1 MPEPELEG
9 LTNFLY
15 EMGLLKRYK
24 RTGWMIAGIDNPE
37 SIAEHSFRTAII
49 GYLLA
54 VMEGA
59 DPAKTAALCL
69 FHDTQ
74 ETRIGDV
81 PSVGK
86 AYVITAPNPEVTADQ
101 VAGFPA
107 EASQAVRE
115 LVEEYEARQSLEAR
129 LAKDAD
135 KLECLI
141 QAREYQAQGHEDVPP
156 WIETSAAAL
165 HSPSARQLAEACQ
178 QVPPRQWW
186 KAFAEAYP
194 RLVNPR
200 RQPTEPAHDHA
211 DAKGEP
217 DRQSPRKSASPSGL
231 SGEALCLATR
241 MRSRLALSSR
251 RWSWSRAWATTRTPC
266 AECTRYCCSS
276 AVLRARSSTAPART
290 TSPSPLSCRRC
301 PEIVSSLVLP
311 ARRG

>member
-24 RTGWMIAGIDNPE
+24 RSGWLIAGVNDPE
-37 SIAEHSFRTAII
+37 SIAEHSFRTAVI

-54 VMEGA
+54 IMEGA
-59 DPAKTAALCL
+59 DPGKTATLCL
-69 FHDTQ
+69 FHDSQ
-74 ETRIGDV
+74 ESRIGDV

-86 AYVITAPNPEVTADQ
+86 GYVVTAPNPQVTADQ
-101 VAGFPA
+101 VAEFPA
-107 EASQAVRE
+107 EVGQAVRD
-115 LVEEYEARQSLEAR
+115 LVDEYEARESLEAR

-165 HSPSARQLAEACQ
+165 QSRSARRLAEVCQ

-194 RLVNPR
+194 RPPAGPGR
-200 RQPTEPAHDHA
+200 RSPESSPEHA
-211 DAKGEP
+211 
-217 DRQSPRKSASPSGL
+217 R
-231 SGEALCLATR
+231 
-241 MRSRLALSSR
+241 
-251 RWSWSRAWATTRTPC
+251 
-266 AECTRYCCSS
+266 
-276 AVLRARSSTAPART
+276 
-290 TSPSPLSCRRC
+290 
-301 PEIVSSLVLP
+301 
-311 ARRG
+311 

>member
-1 MPEPELEG
+1 MPEPDVEG

-24 RTGWMIAGIDNPE
+24 RAGWLIAGVDNPE

-49 GYLLA
+49 GFLLA

-59 DPAKTAALCL
+59 DPTKTAALCL

-86 AYVITAPNPEVTADQ
+86 GYVVTAPNPEVTADQ
-101 VAGFPA
+101 VVGFPA
-107 EASQAVRE
+107 EVGQAVRE
-115 LVEEYEARQSLEAR
+115 LVDEYEARQSVEAR

-165 HSPSARQLAEACQ
+165 QSPSARQLAEACQ

-186 KAFAEAYP
+186 KAFVESYP
-194 RLVNPR
+194 KPLRSS
-200 RQPTEPAHDHA
+200 QPST
-211 DAKGEP
+211 
-217 DRQSPRKSASPSGL
+217 ASTQDQPSNQ
-231 SGEALCLATR
+231 
-241 MRSRLALSSR
+241 SR
-251 RWSWSRAWATTRTPC
+251 RA
-266 AECTRYCCSS
+266 SS
-276 AVLRARSSTAPART
+276 
-290 TSPSPLSCRRC
+290 
-301 PEIVSSLVLP
+301 EQEE
-311 ARRG
+311 ARRA

>member
-1 MPEPELEG
+1 LTIPQPELEG

-86 AYVITAPNPEVTADQ
+86 AYVVTAPNPEVTADQ

-107 EASQAVRE
+107 EAGQAVRE

-165 HSPSARQLAEACQ
+165 QSPSARQLAEACQ
-178 QVPPRQWW
+178 RVPPRQWW
-186 KAFAEAYP
+186 KAFVESYP
-194 RLVNPR
+194 
-200 RQPTEPAHDHA
+200 
-211 DAKGEP
+211 
-217 DRQSPRKSASPSGL
+217 
-231 SGEALCLATR
+231 
-241 MRSRLALSSR
+241 
-251 RWSWSRAWATTRTPC
+251 TP
-266 AECTRYCCSS
+266 
-276 AVLRARSSTAPART
+276 LKT
-290 TSPSPLSCRRC
+290 TSRPPAQDRSGTPASSE
-301 PEIVSSLVLP
+301 PEEAHRP
-311 ARRG
+311 

>member
-86 AYVITAPNPEVTADQ
+86 GYVVTAPNVEVTSDQ
-101 VAGFPA
+101 VAVFPA
-107 EASQAVRE
+107 AAGQAVRE
-115 LVEEYEARQSLEAR
+115 LVEEYEARQSLEAQ
-129 LAKDAD
+129 LAKDAY

-165 HSPSARQLAEACQ
+165 QSSSARQLADACQ
-178 QVPPRQWW
+178 RVPPRQWW
-186 KAFAEAYP
+186 KAFAESYP
-194 RLVNPR
+194 RPVKTSAEAVQDQESSNRPR
-200 RQPTEPAHDHA
+200 PGTSEP
-211 DAKGEP
+211 E
-217 DRQSPRKSASPSGL
+217 
-231 SGEALCLATR
+231 E
-241 MRSRLALSSR
+241 
-251 RWSWSRAWATTRTPC
+251 
-266 AECTRYCCSS
+266 
-276 AVLRARSSTAPART
+276 
-290 TSPSPLSCRRC
+290 
-301 PEIVSSLVLP
+301 
-311 ARRG
+311 ARRT

>member
-1 MPEPELEG
+1 MPEPDVEG

-24 RTGWMIAGIDNPE
+24 RTGWLIAGVDNPE

-49 GYLLA
+49 GYVLA

-59 DPAKTAALCL
+59 DPAKTAVLCL

-86 AYVITAPNPEVTADQ
+86 GYVVTAPNPEVTTDQ
-101 VAGFPA
+101 VAGSPSA
-107 EASQAVRE
+107 VGQAVRE
-115 LVEEYEARQSLEAR
+115 LVDEYEGHRTVEAR

-165 HSPSARQLAEACQ
+165 QSTSARQLAEACQ

-186 KAFAEAYP
+186 KPFAESYP
-194 RLVNPR
+194 RPLKASRPPTTPAKD
-200 RQPTEPAHDHA
+200 QPNNQPGRGSSEP
-211 DAKGEP
+211 KE
-217 DRQSPRKSASPSGL
+217 
-231 SGEALCLATR
+231 
-241 MRSRLALSSR
+241 
-251 RWSWSRAWATTRTPC
+251 
-266 AECTRYCCSS
+266 
-276 AVLRARSSTAPART
+276 
-290 TSPSPLSCRRC
+290 
-301 PEIVSSLVLP
+301 
-311 ARRG
+311 ARRA

>member
-1 MPEPELEG
+1 MREAAPMPEPEMEG

-86 AYVITAPNPEVTADQ
+86 AYVVTAPNPEVTADQ

-107 EASQAVRE
+107 AASQAVRE

-141 QAREYQAQGHEDVPP
+141 QAREYQAQGHGDVPP

-165 HSPSARQLAEACQ
+165 QSSSARQLAEACQ

-186 KAFAEAYP
+186 KDFAESYP
-194 RLVNPR
+194 RPVKTSPEAV
-200 RQPTEPAHDHA
+200 QPDQEPSD
-211 DAKGEP
+211 
-217 DRQSPRKSASPSGL
+217 
-231 SGEALCLATR
+231 
-241 MRSRLALSSR
+241 RSRPGTSAPEEVR
-251 RWSWSRAWATTRTPC
+251 RT
-266 AECTRYCCSS
+266 
-276 AVLRARSSTAPART
+276 
-290 TSPSPLSCRRC
+290 
-301 PEIVSSLVLP
+301 
-311 ARRG
+311 

>member
-24 RTGWMIAGIDNPE
+24 RTGWMIAGIDAPE

-59 DPAKTAALCL
+59 DPAKTAAMCL

-86 AYVITAPNPEVTADQ
+86 AYVVTAPNPEVTADQ

-107 EASQAVRE
+107 AVGQAVRE
-115 LVEEYEARQSLEAR
+115 LVDEYERHGSVEAR

-135 KLECLI
+135 KQECLI

-165 HSPSARQLAEACQ
+165 QSASARQLAEACQ

-186 KAFAEAYP
+186 KAFAESYP
-194 RLVNPR
+194 KPLKVSRPSTTPAQDQLSNQTRPGAS
-200 RQPTEPAHDHA
+200 EP
-211 DAKGEP
+211 E
-217 DRQSPRKSASPSGL
+217 
-231 SGEALCLATR
+231 E
-241 MRSRLALSSR
+241 
-251 RWSWSRAWATTRTPC
+251 
-266 AECTRYCCSS
+266 
-276 AVLRARSSTAPART
+276 
-290 TSPSPLSCRRC
+290 
-301 PEIVSSLVLP
+301 
-311 ARRG
+311 ARRT

>member
-1 MPEPELEG
+1 MVCQGPERAGTSRHGPPVLVRQRIPSISWRLLQVGGRPGFLPVGSSGSSRAHCSLVRSPRPMPEASHATLPLLKHALEG

-59 DPAKTAALCL
+59 DPPKTAAPCL

-86 AYVITAPNPEVTADQ
+86 AYVVTAPNAEVTADQ

-107 EASQAVRE
+107 QVGRAVRE
-115 LVEEYEARQSLEAR
+115 LVEEDEERETQEAQ

-156 WIETSAAAL
+156 WIETSAAPL
-165 HSPSARQLAEACQ
+165 RS
-178 QVPPRQWW
+178 
-186 KAFAEAYP
+186 
-194 RLVNPR
+194 
-200 RQPTEPAHDHA
+200 
-211 DAKGEP
+211 
-217 DRQSPRKSASPSGL
+217 KSAQQL
-231 SGEALCLATR
+231 
-241 MRSRLALSSR
+241 
-251 RWSWSRAWATTRTPC
+251 
-266 AECTRYCCSS
+266 
-276 AVLRARSSTAPART
+276 
-290 TSPSPLSCRRC
+290 
-301 PEIVSSLVLP
+301 
-311 ARRG
+311 

>member
-1 MPEPELEG
+1 MPEPEVEG

-24 RTGWMIAGIDNPE
+24 RAGWLIAGVDNPE

-49 GYLLA
+49 GYVLA

-86 AYVITAPNPEVTADQ
+86 GYVVTAPNPEVTTDQ

-107 EASQAVRE
+107 AVGRAVSE
-115 LVEEYEARQSLEAR
+115 LVDEYEGRRSVEAR

-141 QAREYQAQGHEDVPP
+141 QAREYQAQGHQDVPP

-165 HSPSARQLAEACQ
+165 QSSSARQLAEACQ
-178 QVPPRQWW
+178 QIPPRQWW
-186 KAFAEAYP
+186 KAFAESYP
-194 RLVNPR
+194 RPLKASRPSITPTQD
-200 RQPTEPAHDHA
+200 QPSNQTRGGSSEP
-211 DAKGEP
+211 E
-217 DRQSPRKSASPSGL
+217 
-231 SGEALCLATR
+231 E
-241 MRSRLALSSR
+241 
-251 RWSWSRAWATTRTPC
+251 
-266 AECTRYCCSS
+266 
-276 AVLRARSSTAPART
+276 
-290 TSPSPLSCRRC
+290 
-301 PEIVSSLVLP
+301 
-311 ARRG
+311 ARRA

>member
-1 MPEPELEG
+1 MREAAPMPEPEMEG

-59 DPAKTAALCL
+59 DPAKTASLCL

-74 ETRIGDV
+74 ESRIGDV

-86 AYVITAPNPEVTADQ
+86 AYVVTAPNPEVTADQ

-107 EASQAVRE
+107 AAGQAVRE

-165 HSPSARQLAEACQ
+165 QSPSARQLAEACQ
-178 QVPPRQWW
+178 RVPPRQWW
-186 KAFAEAYP
+186 KAFVESYP
-194 RLVNPR
+194 
-200 RQPTEPAHDHA
+200 
-211 DAKGEP
+211 
-217 DRQSPRKSASPSGL
+217 
-231 SGEALCLATR
+231 
-241 MRSRLALSSR
+241 
-251 RWSWSRAWATTRTPC
+251 TP
-266 AECTRYCCSS
+266 
-276 AVLRARSSTAPART
+276 LKT
-290 TSPSPLSCRRC
+290 TSRPPAQDRSGTPASSE
-301 PEIVSSLVLP
+301 PEEAHRP
-311 ARRG
+311 

>member
-1 MPEPELEG
+1 MPEPEMQG

-24 RTGWMIAGIDNPE
+24 RTGWWIAGIDNPE

-59 DPAKTAALCL
+59 DPARTAALCL

-74 ETRIGDV
+74 ETRVGDV

-86 AYVITAPNPEVTADQ
+86 AYVVTAPNPEVTADQ
-101 VAGFPA
+101 VADFPG
-107 EASQAVRE
+107 EVGQAVRE
-115 LVEEYEARQSLEAR
+115 LVDEYEARETLEAQ

-165 HSPSARQLAEACQ
+165 RSQSARQLAEACQ

-186 KAFAEAYP
+186 KAFAESYP

-200 RQPTEPAHDHA
+200 RQPTEPSDGGV
-211 DAKGEP
+211 DAEGGP
-217 DRQSPRKSASPSGL
+217 DRSKPEEVRKN
-231 SGEALCLATR
+231 
-241 MRSRLALSSR
+241 
-251 RWSWSRAWATTRTPC
+251 
-266 AECTRYCCSS
+266 
-276 AVLRARSSTAPART
+276 
-290 TSPSPLSCRRC
+290 
-301 PEIVSSLVLP
+301 
-311 ARRG
+311 

>member
-1 MPEPELEG
+1 MREVASMPEPEVEG

-15 EMGLLKRYK
+15 EMGLLKRYR
-24 RTGWMIAGIDNPE
+24 RTGWWIAGIDDPE
-37 SIAEHSFRTAII
+37 SIAEHTFRTAII

-86 AYVITAPNPEVTADQ
+86 SYVVTAPNAEVTADQ

-107 EASQAVRE
+107 QVGRAVRE
-115 LVEEYEARQSLEAR
+115 LVDEYEARETQEAQ

-165 HSPSARQLAEACQ
+165 RSKSAQQLAEACQ

-186 KAFAEAYP
+186 KAFAESYP
-194 RLVNPR
+194 RLVNTR
-200 RQPTEPAHDHA
+200 RQPGRQASSQADGPGAEAGEQSQEAHRH
-211 DAKGEP
+211 
-217 DRQSPRKSASPSGL
+217 
-231 SGEALCLATR
+231 
-241 MRSRLALSSR
+241 
-251 RWSWSRAWATTRTPC
+251 
-266 AECTRYCCSS
+266 
-276 AVLRARSSTAPART
+276 
-290 TSPSPLSCRRC
+290 
-301 PEIVSSLVLP
+301 
-311 ARRG
+311 

>member
-1 MPEPELEG
+1 MREAAPMPEPELEG

-24 RTGWMIAGIDNPE
+24 RTGWWIAGIDNPE
-37 SIAEHSFRTAII
+37 SIAEHSFRTALI

-59 DPAKTAALCL
+59 DPARTATLCL

-86 AYVITAPNPEVTADQ
+86 AYVVTAPNPEVTADQ

-107 EASQAVRE
+107 EEFESHE
-115 LVEEYEARQSLEAR
+115 TLEAQ

-141 QAREYQAQGHEDVPP
+141 QAREYQAQGHADVPP

-165 HSPSARQLAEACQ
+165 QSKSARQLAEACQ

-200 RQPTEPAHDHA
+200 RQPTEPAHDQA

-217 DRQSPRKSASPSGL
+217 DRPKPQEARKP
-231 SGEALCLATR
+231 
-241 MRSRLALSSR
+241 
-251 RWSWSRAWATTRTPC
+251 
-266 AECTRYCCSS
+266 
-276 AVLRARSSTAPART
+276 
-290 TSPSPLSCRRC
+290 
-301 PEIVSSLVLP
+301 
-311 ARRG
+311 

>member
-86 AYVITAPNPEVTADQ
+86 AYVVTAPNPEVTADQ

-115 LVEEYEARQSLEAR
+115 LVEEYEARQSPEAR

-156 WIETSAAAL
+156 GSRPQPR
-165 HSPSARQLAEACQ
+165 PSSHLRP
-178 QVPPRQWW
+178 VS
-186 KAFAEAYP
+186 
-194 RLVNPR
+194 
-200 RQPTEPAHDHA
+200 
-211 DAKGEP
+211 
-217 DRQSPRKSASPSGL
+217 SPRPASRYHPDSG
-231 SGEALCLATR
+231 GK
-241 MRSRLALSSR
+241 
-251 RWSWSRAWATTRTPC
+251 
-266 AECTRYCCSS
+266 
-276 AVLRARSSTAPART
+276 
-290 TSPSPLSCRRC
+290 PSPKPTHGL
-301 PEIVSSLVLP
+301 
-311 ARRG
+311 

>member
-1 MPEPELEG
+1 MPEPDVEG

-24 RTGWMIAGIDNPE
+24 RAGWLIAGVDNPE

-49 GYLLA
+49 GFLLA

-59 DPAKTAALCL
+59 DPTKTAALCL

-86 AYVITAPNPEVTADQ
+86 GYVVTAPNPEVTADQ
-101 VAGFPA
+101 VVGFPA
-107 EASQAVRE
+107 EVGQAVRE
-115 LVEEYEARQSLEAR
+115 LVDEYEARQSVEAR

-165 HSPSARQLAEACQ
+165 QSPSARQLAEACQ

-186 KAFAEAYP
+186 KAFVESYP
-194 RLVNPR
+194 KPLRSS
-200 RQPTEPAHDHA
+200 QPST
-211 DAKGEP
+211 
-217 DRQSPRKSASPSGL
+217 ASTQDQPSNQ
-231 SGEALCLATR
+231 
-241 MRSRLALSSR
+241 SR
-251 RWSWSRAWATTRTPC
+251 RA
-266 AECTRYCCSS
+266 SS
-276 AVLRARSSTAPART
+276 E
-290 TSPSPLSCRRC
+290 
-301 PEIVSSLVLP
+301 PEE
-311 ARRG
+311 ARRA